1 MDNNESSELPTY
13 TEEKKRHG
21 CLSVYLIL
29 IILGSSFTTLGNFSG
44 LLLNA
49 VPEAVN
55 AVPDVPAPVFPS
67 WVYLV
72 LGIFGLINIVSAFA
86 IFKWKK
92 WGFWLFTLT
101 GFLTCFIN
109 ISAGLNILS
118 CVIGLSGL
126 AILYGVLQIGG
137 DKKGWAQLD

>member
-1 MDNNESSELPTY
+1 MDNNESSELPPQI
-13 TEEKKRHG
+13 EDKKRHG

-101 GFLTCFIN
+101 AFLTLCLNFY
-109 ISAGLNILS
+109 AGVGIIPSL
-118 CVIGLSGL
+118 IGLTGVV
-126 AILYGVLQIGG
+126 ILYGVLHIGG
-137 DKKGWAQLD
+137 DKNGWTQLD